1 MIQKLRLARFLLAL
15 AVCST
20 AIQAQAIFTPA
31 HVARTRIVSAAEMS
45 PDGTR
50 IAYVLSVP
58 RDPFREP
65 DGADWSEL
73 HVVDLEGVSR
83 PFVTGRVNVSAVR
96 WMPDGKAVVF
106 LARRP
111 GDETTA
117 LYRISVSGGEAVKVL
132 SHATGIQAVSI
143 SPDGKRIAFRSTDPE
158 PKGARAERGR
168 GFNAVVYEE
177 DLRPGRVWIADL
189 TAKPLSPRPLDLE
202 GSAFEVLWSPG
213 GDRLAVTV
221 APTSSI
227 DDRYMLRRIVIV
239 DPETGKIVNRIHNP
253 GKLGRIAWSPDGK
266 HLAFLS
272 GATINDP
279 SNGRLLVADPADAE
293 GKVRDLLPDLA
304 DADVSA
310 LAWQDPSTV
319 MFLMDRGV
327 KTAFGKMTL
336 EGKAPKIICEH
347 EAVVC
352 TGFTLSADGQSG
364 AFLGDSP
371 KHPREVFAMRH
382 GESAPRRLTHSNPWL
397 EKVRLAKQE
406 VVAFKARD
414 GLELEGILL
423 HPLDRKPGDRAPLIL
438 SVHGGPEAHWR
449 NGWLTRYASPGQ
461 LAAARGFAV
470 FYPNYRG
477 STGRGVAFSQMGQG
491 DPAGKEF
498 DDLVDAVDH
507 LVKIG
512 FVDKDRVGITGGSY
526 GGYAAAWCATYYS
539 NRFAAAVMFAGIS
552 DRISK
557 SGTTDIPQ
565 EAYHVHERFHP
576 WTKLEFLLKRS
587 PIAYVKD
594 ARTPLLILHGQRDAR
609 VHPGQALE
617 LYRHLKSIGMTPV
630 RLVFYPDEGHGN
642 RKAAA
647 RLDYNLRMIRWFE
660 HYLKGPGGKPP
671 AAALDPRR
679 RIPDLESRCPSP

>member
-1 MIQKLRLARFLLAL
+1 MAHWLI
-15 AVCST
+15 AVVGFST
-20 AIQAQAIFTPA
+20 AVHAQEVFSPA
-31 HVARTRIVSAAEMS
+31 HVARTRVVSAAEMS
-45 PDGTR
+45 PDGGL

-58 RDPFREP
+58 RDPFQEP
-65 DGADWSEL
+65 DGPNWSEL
-73 HVVDLEGVSR
+73 HVVDLEGKSR
-83 PFVTGRVNVSAVR
+83 PFVTGRVHVSAVR
-96 WMPDGKAVVF
+96 WMPDGKSIAF

-111 GDETTA
+111 GDKNTA
-117 LYRISVSGGEAVKVL
+117 LYRIAVTGGEAVKL
-132 SHATGIQAVSI
+132 TAHDAGIQAYSI

-158 PKGARAERGR
+158 PKHAAAMRER
-168 GFNAVVYEE
+168 GFNATVYEE
-177 DLRPGRVWIADL
+177 NLRPGRIWIADP
-189 TAKPLSPRPLDLE
+189 TETPLSPRGLE
-202 GSAFEVLWSPG
+202 LPGSAFEVLWSPQ
-213 GDRLAVTV
+213 GDRLAVTL
-221 APTSSI
+221 APRPSI
-227 DDRYMLRRIVIV
+227 DDRYMFRRIVIV
-239 DPETGKIVNRIHNP
+239 DPATGKIVNRIKNP
-253 GKLGRIAWSPDGK
+253 GKLGRLEWSPDGK

-272 GATINDP
+272 GASINDP
-279 SNGRLLVADPADAE
+279 SDGRLMVADVNDTE

-310 LAWQDPSTV
+310 LAWQNADTV

-327 KTAFGKMTL
+327 ETAFGKMQL
-336 EGKAPKIICEH
+336 EAKEPKIICRH
-347 EAVVC
+347 EGIVC
-352 TGFTLSADGQSG
+352 TGFTLAADGQSG
-364 AFLGDSP
+364 AFLGESP

-382 GESAPRRLTHSNPWL
+382 GEAAPRRLTDSNPWL

-406 VVAFKARD
+406 AITFKARD
-414 GLELEGILL
+414 GLELQGILV
-423 HPLDRKPGDRAPLIL
+423 HPLDRKPGDRSPLIL
-438 SVHGGPEAHWR
+438 SVHGGPEAHHR
-449 NGWLTRYASPGQ
+449 NGWLTRYSSPGQ
-461 LAAARGFAV
+461 LAAAHGFVV

-507 LVKIG
+507 LVKAG
-512 FVDKDRVGITGGSY
+512 FVDPDRVGVTGGSY

-565 EAYHVHERFHP
+565 EAYLVHERFHP
-576 WTKLEFLLKRS
+576 WTKFDFLLKRS
-587 PIAYVKD
+587 PISYVKD

-617 LYRHLKSIGMTPV
+617 IYRHLKSLGKTPV

-647 RLDYNLRMIRWFE
+647 RLDFNLRMMRWFE

-671 AAALDPRR
+671 AADLDPERALDT
-679 RIPDLESRCPSP
+679 E